1 MEQQS
6 LQSLHQSI
14 AEAIAS
20 LDFDRIWKGF
30 RPLKFALFNDTECCL
45 DGRMIE
51 KTVEFCANTSIVFQG
66 EMIATWKVQE
76 ALPIPVLASKLV
88 HEMFHGFQNL
98 CGWDCFPDE
107 MDALYRYEYDVE
119 NLSLRLREN
128 ELLAELIR
136 QFDGQKYRTLLQ
148 SRKYRSERFPYEFLY
163 ETRTE
168 EIEGSAN
175 YVEWQVLK
183 QLDKTRTDA
192 LEEEMRSAVTR
203 PDSFFPIRR
212 SCYFTGAMMIR
223 AMRDAGDYSF
233 APKTRPV
240 ILPILESMSACAVPV
255 DPALSK
261 TVGNAVSGYLK
272 ETRRIIREAVSEN
285 VVALEGPCELVYVNI
300 YDARCLEGH
309 ITSRFFVLYRK
320 NGEQKMLEGNF
331 VVKMRDAKTIET
343 VYRWN

>member
-14 AEAIAS
+14 AEAIAL

-30 RPLKFALFNDTECCL
+30 RPLKFALYNETECCL

-51 KTVEFCANTSIVFQG
+51 KTIDFCANTSIVFQG
-66 EMIATWKVQE
+66 ETIAIWDVQE
-76 ALPIPVLASKLV
+76 MLPIPVFASKLV
-88 HEMFHGFQNL
+88 HEMFHGFQDL
-98 CGWDCFPDE
+98 CGWNCFPDE
-107 MDALYRYEYDVE
+107 TDALYRYRYDAE

-128 ELLAELIR
+128 ELLADLML
-136 QFDGQKYRTLLQ
+136 QFDAQKYRTLLQ

-163 ETRTE
+163 ETRAE

-183 QLDKTRTDA
+183 QLDKTRAET
-192 LEEEMRSAVTR
+192 LEEEMRRTVTD
-203 PDSFFPIRR
+203 PKSFFPIRR
-212 SCYFTGAMMIR
+212 SCYFSGAMTIHAMIC
-223 AMRDAGDYSF
+223 AGEDLF
-233 APKTRPV
+233 TVKTRPA
-240 ILPILESMSACAVPV
+240 ILPILENVPACAVSV
-255 DPALSK
+255 DPALRK
-261 TVGNAVSGYLK
+261 TVEDTVSAYLAESRDIVHTAV
-272 ETRRIIREAVSEN
+272 AEN
-285 VVALEGPCELVYVNI
+285 DVALEGPCELVSVNI

-309 ITSRFFVLYRK
+309 ITSRFFVLYQI